1 LLEAAVAIGI
11 LTVGMVSLA
20 GLASIAVRNTV
31 LARDRSMAAV
41 LAVQKMEQLCVA
53 AMTLPLS
60 SSDAIAADQSGFVE
74 YLDRT
79 GTVLEGGR
87 GAPGVVHV
95 RRWAVWPLSADGN
108 LLAIEVAVGPCR
120 RAQPPAGACGDSGS
134 SVRLASVRSR
144 VAW

>member
-1 LLEAAVAIGI
+1 MEAAVAIAI
-11 LTVGMVSLA
+11 LTAGMVSLA
-20 GLASIAVRNTV
+20 GLASVAVRTTA

-41 LAVQKMEQLCVA
+41 LAAQKMEQLSVA
-53 AMTLPLS
+53 AVSLPPS
-60 SSDAIAADQSGFVE
+60 SPAALTGDQAGCVE

-87 GAPGVVHV
+87 GALGVVYV
-95 RRWAVWPLSADGN
+95 RRWAVWSLPAAGN

-120 RAQPPAGACGDSGS
+120 RAQPPGGACGDTGS
-134 SVRLASVRSR
+134 SVHLASVRSR